1 MAHLFVYGSLCP
13 GEKNA
18 GLLAQMEGLW
28 EPACVTGHLVNA
40 GWRTLGGYPALI
52 PDSQGELVDG
62 YLFSSSKL
70 DENWAMLDDF
80 EGADYLRVTAE
91 VTTQQGQKICA
102 FVYIL
107 KA

>member
-13 GEKNA
+13 GEENA
-18 GLLAQMEGLW
+18 GLLMQMEGLW
-28 EPACVTGHLVNA
+28 EPAQVMGHVVNA
-40 GWRTLGGYPALI
+40 GWRTLGGYPALVLS
-52 PDSQGELVDG
+52 SQGEMVDG
-62 YLFSSSKL
+62 YLFSSPGL

-80 EGADYLRVTAE
+80 EGTDYQRVTVE

-102 FVYIL
+102 FVYSL